1 MHTTG
6 RMARHIVPQPAAQAG
21 LDRHRLV
28 DSIARSDAH
37 ADGTAGGEGCY
48 QAMEQ
53 LFAGG
58 DITQAAWERYC
69 SGYEAACARQQAT
82 G

>member
-1 MHTTG
+1 MHNTG
-6 RMARHIVPQPAAQAG
+6 RMARHIVPQQAAQPRRN
-21 LDRHRLV
+21 RHRLV

-53 LFAGG
+53 LFGGG

-69 SGYEAACARQQAT
+69 LVYEKAWAGWQAT

>member
-1 MHTTG
+1 MHNTG
-6 RMARHIVPQPAAQAG
+6 RMARHIVPQPAAQPR
-21 LDRHRLV
+21 RHRLV
-28 DSIARSDAH
+28 DSMARSDAH

-69 SGYEAACARQQAT
+69 LVYETAFARQQAT